1 MKMLQRLPGSRR
13 EPPGLE
19 RKVFRNL
26 PHVLLAGTVLPGV
39 YALFVRLFPDAGTA
53 EEIARQIQLTDF
65 LVFGTVILH
74 WASVL
79 TVAIY
84 CVIVILMKGPAYVA
98 DRYDLPD
105 RDHPRSPD
113 S

>member
-1 MKMLQRLPGSRR
+1 MKLLQRLPGSRR

-19 RKVFRNL
+19 RKVFRAL
-26 PHVLLAGTVLPGV
+26 PSVLVGGTIVPLLC
-39 YALFVRLFPDAGTA
+39 ALFVRLFPAPGSP

-65 LVFGTVILH
+65 LVFGTLLLH
-74 WASVL
+74 WALVL

-105 RDHPRSPD
+105 QDAPRDP
-113 S
+113 